1 MPNAIKFGTDQVS
14 NPTPSKINLW
24 VRVFTVAAGVFMGW
38 MATASL
44 MGPNTKDIL
53 NSILGLLIGLVNGI
67 APLFGIEINTRTV
80 PSDKVTAIDTKDE
93 GK

>member
-1 MPNAIKFGTDQVS
+1 MPKVSFGTSQVK
-14 NPTPSKINLW
+14 NPTPSSINLW

-53 NSILGLLIGLVNGI
+53 NSILGLLIGLINGI
-67 APLFGIEINTRTV
+67 APLFGVDISSRTV
-80 PSDKVTAIDTKDE
+80 PTDKVTAIDTKDE

>member
-1 MPNAIKFGTDQVS
+1 MADIKFGTKQL
-14 NPTPSKINLW
+14 NHPTPANINLW

-38 MATASL
+38 MATANI

-67 APLFGIEINTRTV
+67 APLFGIDITSKEV
-80 PSDKVTAIDTKDE
+80 PIEQVKAIDTTKE
-93 GK
+93 